1 MAIRDIIEM
10 GDEKLYKKSH
20 EITNFDSKLHTLL
33 DDMADTMYNAEG
45 VGLAAVQ
52 IGILRRVVVIDVGEG
67 LYEIINPVITHK
79 EGSQYGQEGCLSVP
93 GKRGDV
99 ERPMKVTF
107 EAFDRNG
114 KKFSKTVEGLFAR
127 CVCHEFDHLDGK
139 LYIQS
144 ADNIIDIS
152 KDLD

>member
-1 MAIRDIIEM
+1 MAIRKIVEIGDDIL
-10 GDEKLYKKSH
+10 GKRSH
-20 EITNFDSKLHTLL
+20 EVTNFDGRLHALL
-33 DDMADTMYNAEG
+33 EDMKETMYDSDG

-107 EAFDRNG
+107 EAYDRNG
-114 KKFSKTVEGLFAR
+114 NKFEKTVEGLFAR
-127 CVCHEFDHLDGK
+127 CVCHEFDHLDGR
-139 LYIQS
+139 LYVEL
-144 ADNIIDIS
+144 ADNICSIE
-152 KDLD
+152 

>member
-1 MAIRDIIEM
+1 MAIRKIIEI
-10 GDEKLYKKSH
+10 GDEILGKKSH
-20 EITNFDSKLHTLL
+20 EVTRFDSKLHHLL
-33 DDMADTMYNAEG
+33 DDMTETMRDSDG

-52 IGILRRVVVIDVGEG
+52 VGILRRVVVIDVGEG
-67 LYEIINPVITHK
+67 LCEIINPVITHR

-99 ERPMKVTF
+99 ERPMTVTF

-114 KKFSKTVEGLFAR
+114 NKFEKTVSELFAR

-139 LYIQS
+139 LYVEI
-144 ADNIIDIS
+144 ADNLCDVE
-152 KDLD
+152 